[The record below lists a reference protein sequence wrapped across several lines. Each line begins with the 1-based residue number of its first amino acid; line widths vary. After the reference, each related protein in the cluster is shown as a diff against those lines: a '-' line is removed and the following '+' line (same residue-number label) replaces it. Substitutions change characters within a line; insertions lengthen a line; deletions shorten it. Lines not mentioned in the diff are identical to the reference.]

1 MRFNDAGIFP
11 ALWWRIGT
19 RGIAARFPVD
29 AGGFAAVLSHIGD
42 LRRTHRRDERGQE
55 ACLCGERGPP
65 CRSGGA
71 RHKDY
76 SGGDR
81 RAGRSRVCFGLGSD
95 FAGPYYNRGFRA
107 HRLAIQNASTI
118 SPIATPLHAGRKD
131 KREPQASRSPIL
143 PSLSFPPPAHLPFLS
158 PLSPPFA

>member
-19 RGIAARFPVD
+19 RGVAARFPAD

-65 CRSGGA
+65 CRSGGGS
-71 RHKDY
+71 HKKY
-76 SGGDR
+76 FVGGPWRGGEKDSLCLGG
-81 RAGRSRVCFGLGSD
+81 GRL
-95 FAGPYYNRGFRA
+95 
-107 HRLAIQNASTI
+107 
-118 SPIATPLHAGRKD
+118 
-131 KREPQASRSPIL
+131 L
-143 PSLSFPPPAHLPFLS
+143 P
-158 PLSPPFA
+158 